1 MAMLMIETLAKS
13 ETQELLRQ
21 LNVLLEQELRSQPE
35 SSGLRIIEASHDNG
49 LRMTARLRDFEVKDL
64 LSLSQFFGFSTETFS
79 LAVNYLDRFLSKMKV
94 QSKHLGCVGLSC
106 FYLAV
111 KATEEERNV
120 PLATDLIRI
129 SQYRFTVSDLMR
141 MQGIILE
148 KLSGK
153 VKATTTAFHLLQLY
167 HSVLH
172 GSLGCERKKRLN
184 FERLE
189 AQLKACH
196 CRIVFSKAK
205 PSVLALS
212 IVVLEAE
219 EEKLLELTEMIDCLR
234 VHSKISG
241 RDLSFWKELVSKC
254 LSEYSSSK
262 CSKPN
267 VQKLKWIVSGRTAR
281 QLKHSYYRIAHLP
294 AIPETGS

>member
-1 MAMLMIETLAKS
+1 MIDTFA
-13 ETQELLRQ
+13 TNGTELLVQ
-21 LNVLLEQELRSQPE
+21 LNELLEQELRYQPKL
-35 SSGLRIIEASHDNG
+35 SGLRIIESAHDNG

-64 LSLSQFFGFSTETFS
+64 LSLIQFFGFCTETFS

-94 QSKHLGCVGLSC
+94 QPKHLGCVGLSC

-111 KATEEERNV
+111 KVMEEESNI

-141 MQGIILE
+141 MEGILLE
-148 KLSGK
+148 KLHGK
-153 VKATTTAFHLLQLY
+153 VKATTAFQFLQLY
-167 HSVLH
+167 CSILRD
-172 GSLGCERKKRLN
+172 SINCERNDNLKL
-184 FERLE
+184 ERLE

-196 CRIVFSKAK
+196 CRLILSKAK

-212 IVVLEAE
+212 IMALEAE
-219 EEKLLELTEMIDCLR
+219 EEKVPELVEIIQCLR
-234 VHSKISG
+234 IHSKINS
-241 RDLSFWKELVSKC
+241 REFSFWKELVSKC

-262 CSKPN
+262 CSKPSG
-267 VQKLKWIVSGRTAR
+267 QKLKWIVSGRTAR

-294 AIPETGS
+294 TIPETGP